1 MNGAKTGTSNFR
13 THPAKIGVER
23 PIPGVIY
30 PPAERLQL
38 YVEAGVLP
46 QTTLIEALQESFA
59 NHAARTALSCGD
71 QTLSYAAL
79 DEVTTSFASALLRL
93 GLEPLDRV
101 LFQSAN
107 SVELLCAFVGCLKA
121 GLIPVCTL
129 AAHREQEIGY
139 LGRHVDARAIIVQG
153 DDPKFDLVAFAL
165 KMKNE
170 IPTVAHI
177 IALGGDARAGVQ
189 LFADLVKDAAPAAS
203 RAALEAMPRDPY
215 QVAVFQLSGG
225 TTGVPKVIPRLQ
237 NDYLLNAVLTA
248 KQMGY
253 ESRDVMFMPMPMI
266 HNASMICFW
275 LPVLLSGAEFVIPA
289 DMSADAW
296 VAAFRARRPSFVG
309 LIRPLFPRFDA
320 AVELLPELMTH
331 VRGFWAP
338 DGARLLHEKYQLP
351 AFAMFGM
358 SEGLNMYPDDSDPEE
373 VRYWTV
379 GRPLSRCDEVRLVA
393 PGTDDEV
400 GFDEIGELT
409 CRGPYTICG
418 YYNAP
423 ERNRE
428 AFTEDGFYKTGDL
441 LVKRLI
447 DGKICYA
454 FAGRTKDVVDRG
466 AEKINCEEVENA
478 VSTHQSV
485 AGCAVVGMPDPVLG
499 ERVCAFLVMR
509 AEQPMLDVAALA
521 AHLQSFGLAK
531 YKWPERVEII
541 EALPVTRV
549 GKLDKANLRRVI
561 SEKLAPKQQLE
572 GTNHG

>member
-1 MNGAKTGTSNFR
+1 MNGATVETTNLR
-13 THPAKIGVER
+13 THATKIGVAR

-30 PPAERLQL
+30 PPAERLL
-38 YVEAGVLP
+38 RYAEAGALP
-46 QTTLIEALQESFA
+46 QTTLIEALQDSFIK
-59 NHAARTALSCGD
+59 NTARTALSCGD
-71 QTLSYAAL
+71 QTLTYAAL
-79 DEVTTSFASALLRL
+79 DEVTRKFAGALVTL

-107 SVELLCAFVGCLKA
+107 SIELLCAVVGCLKA

-165 KMKNE
+165 RMKTE

-177 IALGGDARAGVQ
+177 ITLGGDARAGVQ
-189 LFADLVKDAAPAAS
+189 RFADLVRDAAPAAA
-203 RAALEAMPRDPY
+203 RAALEAVPRDPY

-237 NDYLLNAVLTA
+237 NDYLLNALLTA
-248 KQMGY
+248 SQMSY
-253 ESRDVMFMPMPMI
+253 ASSDVMFMPMPMI

-275 LPVLLSGAEFVIPA
+275 LPVLLRGAEFVIPA
-289 DMSADAW
+289 DMGAEAW

-338 DGARLLHEKYQLP
+338 DGARLLHEKYQRP

-358 SEGLNMYPDDSDPEE
+358 SEGLNMYPDDKDLDE
-373 VRYWTV
+373 VKYWTV
-379 GRPLSRCDEVRLVA
+379 GRPLSRFDEVRLVA
-393 PGTDDEV
+393 PGTDQEV
-400 GFDEIGELT
+400 GLDEIGELT

-447 DGKICYA
+447 EGKICYA

-509 AEQPMLDVAALA
+509 ADQTMLDVAGLA

-531 YKWPERVEII
+531 FKWPERVEIV

-549 GKLDKANLRRVI
+549 GKLDKAHLRRI
-561 SEKLAPKQQLE
+561 ILEKLAPQQQLE
-572 GTNHG
+572 GTRHG